1 MRMIMTISPNL
12 DSFRE
17 SQIRALVVGN
27 LKILMKQTPIWLKP
41 NISTIPED
49 QEWKGQ
55 EQEDKRKLAGEK

>member
-1 MRMIMTISPNL
+1 MTVSPNL

-17 SQIRALVVGN
+17 AQIRALVVGN
-27 LKILMKQTPIWLKP
+27 LKILMKQRPIWLKP
-41 NISTIPED
+41 NVSTIPED